1 MTKTRKIALAILC
14 FIVGIVIALLAL
26 LIQRTIIM
34 QSLEIDYYSDN
45 QIAVT
50 YNGSTEVYNM
60 PR

>member
-14 FIVGIVIALLAL
+14 FIVGIVIALL
-26 LIQRTIIM
+26 IQRMSIM